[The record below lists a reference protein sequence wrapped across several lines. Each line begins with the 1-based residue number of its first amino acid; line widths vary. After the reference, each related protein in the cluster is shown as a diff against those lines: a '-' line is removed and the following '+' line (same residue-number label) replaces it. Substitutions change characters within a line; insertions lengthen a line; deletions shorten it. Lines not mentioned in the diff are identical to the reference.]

1 MSASPLEFLFS
12 LEKFGMKF
20 GLASMAALCEA
31 MGHPEQ
37 AFTSVHIAGTNGK
50 GSVAAMVERAL
61 RAAGHRAARYTSP
74 HLVRV
79 EERFVIDGREIDR
92 ETLERGAER
101 LRALVERL
109 VAARQLDGWPTFFE
123 CTTALAFDLFR
134 DAGVEVAAIEVGL
147 GGRLDATNV
156 ITPAVSAIVSID
168 FDHQAQLGTT
178 IASIAAEKAGI
189 IKPGVP
195 VVCGPLPPDAL
206 DVVARACDERGAPLI
221 RTDTDGQL
229 QREVRALPPAL
240 PGEHQVANAVVA
252 AAVLRALDA
261 RGVAVD
267 ARAIHDGLMRVSWPG
282 RLEWFTAGATRV
294 LLDAAH
300 NPAGARA
307 LAEYVRSSVP
317 GGVTLVFGVMRD
329 KAADEMLAILAPIAR
344 RTICTTAA
352 SPRAMAAA
360 DVAAAARATHARVEV
375 EADPDA
381 ALTRAL
387 EPGGTVV
394 VAGSIFLIGPLRE
407 RLGRGIL
414 R

>member
-1 MSASPLEFLFS
+1 MSASSLDFLFS
-12 LEKFGMKF
+12 LERFGMKF
-20 GLASMAALCEA
+20 GLASMATLCGA
-31 MGHPEQ
+31 MDHPER

-50 GSVAAMVERAL
+50 GSVAAMVECAL
-61 RAAGHRAARYTSP
+61 RAAGHRTGRYTSP

-79 EERFVIDGREIDR
+79 EERFVIEGREIDR
-92 ETLERGAER
+92 ETLERGATR
-101 LRALVERL
+101 LEGLVERL
-109 VAARQLDGWPTFFE
+109 VANGQLDGWPTFFE

-134 DAGVEVAAIEVGL
+134 DAAVEVAAIEVGL

-156 ITPAVSAIVSID
+156 ITPAVCAIVSID

-195 VVCGPLPPDAL
+195 VVCGPLPPEAMAL
-206 DVVARACDERGAPLI
+206 VTRVCGERGAPLI
-221 RTDTDGQL
+221 RTGDDRAL
-229 QREVRALPPAL
+229 QGHVRALPLAL
-240 PGEHQVANAVVA
+240 RGEHQVSNAVVA
-252 AAVLRALDA
+252 AAVLQALDA

-267 ARAIHDGLMRVSWPG
+267 VASIHEGLTHASWPG
-282 RLEWFTAGATRV
+282 RLEEFTAGATRV

-300 NPAGARA
+300 NPAGTRA
-307 LAEYVRSSVP
+307 VAQYVRAIAP
-317 GGVTLVFGVMRD
+317 AGVTLVFGVMKD
-329 KAADEMLAILAPIAR
+329 KAVDEMLASLAPIAR

-360 DVAAAARATHARVEV
+360 DVARAARATHAAVEV
-375 EADPDA
+375 EPDPET
-381 ALTRAL
+381 ALTRAV
-387 EPGGTVV
+387 EAGDMVV

-407 RLGRGIL
+407 RLARGIL